1 MPPVSIPQFTENAQ
15 VSVLI
20 NQALPR
26 TLTYKVG
33 AGQTVAEGALVQVPL
48 GNKQGYG
55 VVVGP
60 SETSFDPAKIKSIE
74 KVLDLPPIKKALRDF
89 VLWVADYTLS
99 PAGSVLAMALGG
111 QSVLAARK
119 PRKEKEVAS
128 KVEPEKHALNDAQQ
142 KAAGELVAEVKEHR
156 FAVTLL
162 DGVTGSGKTEV
173 YSEAIEAALNAGK
186 QALVML
192 PEIALTTQLVGR
204 LTRRFGF
211 APVVWHSN
219 LTPATRRD
227 NWKAVADGSAKLII
241 GARSALFLPY
251 AELGIIVVDEEH
263 DGSYKQEEGVVYH
276 ARDMAVVRGKMEE
289 IPVVLASATPSL
301 ETVLNVRNRRYLHA
315 HLPERHGA
323 AIMPKIHLVDVK
335 AEKMPRGGWISPS
348 LQNAMRETLQRQE
361 QSLLFL
367 NRRGYAPLTLCRHCG
382 HRFACP
388 QCTAWLVEHRAE
400 GKRRLVCH
408 HCGFAQLYPQ
418 ECPECH
424 DKENLSACGPGVER
438 LAEEAKKLFPNA
450 RIATLAS
457 DTQEHLA
464 QIHQT
469 IAAMESGQIDIL
481 IGTQIVAKGYHFP
494 RLTLV
499 GVVDGDLGLQGG
511 DLRAAEHTFQLLAQV
526 AGRSGRVDVH
536 GHVYIQTVQ
545 PKHPVM
551 QNLQNYDRDTLVETL
566 IKEREKYAMP
576 PFARMAVVTLS
587 GTNLPKTKAAANLL
601 AQHIPENEGV
611 EVLGPA
617 PAPIALLRGRHR
629 LRFLVRTS
637 RKEKIQDYLRGWL
650 ASVKIPHTL
659 RIGVDI
665 DPQHFS

>member
-1 MPPVSIPQFTENAQ
+1 
-15 VSVLI
+15 
-20 NQALPR
+20 
-26 TLTYKVG
+26 
-33 AGQTVAEGALVQVPL
+33 
-48 GNKQGYG
+48 
-55 VVVGP
+55 
-60 SETSFDPAKIKSIE
+60 
-74 KVLDLPPIKKALRDF
+74 
-89 VLWVADYTLS
+89 
-99 PAGSVLAMALGG
+99 
-111 QSVLAARK
+111 
-119 PRKEKEVAS
+119 
-128 KVEPEKHALNDAQQ
+128 
-142 KAAGELVAEVKEHR
+142 
-156 FAVTLL
+156 
-162 DGVTGSGKTEV
+162 
-173 YSEAIEAALNAGK
+173 
-186 QALVML
+186 
-192 PEIALTTQLVGR
+192 
-204 LTRRFGF
+204 
-211 APVVWHSN
+211 
-219 LTPATRRD
+219 
-227 NWKAVADGSAKLII
+227 
-241 GARSALFLPY
+241 
-251 AELGIIVVDEEH
+251 
-263 DGSYKQEEGVVYH
+263 
-276 ARDMAVVRGKMEE
+276 
-289 IPVVLASATPSL
+289 
-301 ETVLNVRNRRYLHA
+301 VLNTRAKRYDHV

-323 AIMPKIHLVDVK
+323 AVMPKIHLVDLRE
-335 AEKMPRGGWISPS
+335 EKMPRGAWISPS
-348 LQNAMRETLQRQE
+348 LQNAMRETLARGE

-424 DKENLSACGPGVER
+424 EKESLAACGPGVER
-438 LAEEAKKLFPNA
+438 VAEEAKKLFPNA

-469 IAAMESGQIDIL
+469 IEAMESGQIDIL

-494 RLTLV
+494 KLTLV

-545 PKHPVM
+545 PKHAVM
-551 QNLQNYDRDTLVETL
+551 QNLLSYDRDTLVETL

-576 PFARMAVVTLS
+576 PFARMAILTLS
-587 GTNLPKTKAAANLL
+587 GTNLPQTKQAAALL
-601 AQHIPENEGV
+601 AKHIPPHPEA

-617 PAPIALLRGRHR
+617 PAPMALLRGRHR
-629 LRFLVRTS
+629 VRFLVKTS
-637 RKEKIQDYLRGWL
+637 KRGRIQDFIRSWL
-650 ASVKIPHTL
+650 GAVKLPHTL